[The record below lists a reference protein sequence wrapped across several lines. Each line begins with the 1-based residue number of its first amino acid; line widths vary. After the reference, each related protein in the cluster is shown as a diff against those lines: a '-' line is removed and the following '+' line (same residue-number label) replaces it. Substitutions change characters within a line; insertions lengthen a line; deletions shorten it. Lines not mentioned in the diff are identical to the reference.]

1 VAGLELL
8 KHYIFIDYATQGYI
22 ALVGV
27 LILLF
32 HNQTV
37 PCWPCLVAVHAACL
51 VLVHLLIQS
60 HVRWRSNRSLDFLRH
75 FYPVLLYTGFYRET
89 GMLNHMFAGDYL
101 DVHFIRIEESLFG
114 LQPCLWLMD
123 AFPYLA
129 VSEVLYA
136 SYFSYYIMIFG
147 VGLALFVR
155 QRRQFYHYVSV
166 VSFVFYLC
174 YLTYICLPVMGPR
187 AFFREIDGFRLPDAI
202 QASAGPLA
210 YPDAVTHG
218 VFFNIMAWIYRNFE
232 SPGAAFPSSHV
243 AIALCTVW
251 FSFRY
256 LPRIR
261 WLHLGVALLL
271 CLSTVYCRYHYV
283 VDVVAG
289 ALTVAILLPL
299 ANRLYNRF
307 QARGE
312 AIPE

>member
-1 VAGLELL
+1 
-8 KHYIFIDYATQGYI
+8 
-22 ALVGV
+22 
-27 LILLF
+27 
-32 HNQTV
+32 
-37 PCWPCLVAVHAACL
+37 
-51 VLVHLLIQS
+51 
-60 HVRWRSNRSLDFLRH
+60 
-75 FYPVLLYTGFYRET
+75 
-89 GMLNHMFAGDYL
+89 MLNHMFAGDYL

-155 QRRQFYHYVSV
+155 QRRQFYCTMSV

-174 YLTYICLPVMGPR
+174 YLHLHLPACHGAARLLPR
-187 AFFREIDGFRLPDAI
+187 DRRVPAARCDPGFRGPVGVSGCRDAR
-202 QASAGPLA
+202 S
-210 YPDAVTHG
+210 

-261 WLHLGVALLL
+261 WLHLGVALLPV
-271 CLSTVYCRYHYV
+271 SFDR
-283 VDVVAG
+283 
-289 ALTVAILLPL
+289 LLPL
-299 ANRLYNRF
+299 SLRGRCRRRRPDASPSSCPWRIVSTIGFRR
-307 QARGE
+307 ARK
-312 AIPE
+312 AIGDRGLR

>member
-1 VAGLELL
+1 M
-8 KHYIFIDYATQGYI
+8 KHYVFIDYATQGYI

-37 PCWPCLVAVHAACL
+37 PGWPYLVGAHAACL
-51 VLVHLLIQS
+51 VLVHLLIQA
-60 HVRWRSNRSLDFLRH
+60 HARWRANRFVDFLRH

-101 DVHFIRIEESLFG
+101 DVYFIRIEESLFG
-114 LQPCLWLMD
+114 SQPCLWLMES
-123 AFPYLA
+123 FPYLV

-136 SYFSYYIMIFG
+136 CYFSYYIMIFG
-147 VGLALFVR
+147 VGLALFLR
-155 QRRQFYHYVSV
+155 QRQQFYHYVSV

-187 AFFREIDGFRLPDAI
+187 AFFREIDGFRLPQEI
-202 QASAGPLA
+202 QASVGPLA

-218 VFFNIMAWIYRNFE
+218 VFYQLMAWIYRNFE

-251 FSFRY
+251 FSFMY

-261 WLHLGVALLL
+261 WVHLVVALLL

-283 VDVVAG
+283 VDVIAG
-289 ALTVAILLPL
+289 ALTAALLVPL
-299 ANRLYNRF
+299 GNRLYHGCV
-307 QARGE
+307 RGGRST
-312 AIPE
+312 PSDGPS